1 MQSLINDERIS
12 IIPYTLH
19 LDYDYWDYHDIM
31 SAILPLDAHDE
42 IPSGFSIVGHI
53 AHLNL
58 REQYLP
64 YKHLI
69 AQVLLDKN
77 PAVKTVIN
85 KIDTVGEESE
95 YRTFQYEVLAGPD
108 DLNVEVSEEGCEW
121 RFDYAQVYWNPR
133 LQTEH
138 RRLVS
143 QFAEGEAV
151 CDVMAGV
158 GPFAIPAGRRRIFV
172 WANDLNPAS
181 HASLADAIARN
192 KVGGFVRAF
201 NADGRA
207 FIRDAPAQLWREPP
221 LAVALPA
228 KRVSRSAD
236 PKTPLSPPRTVTRPR
251 TFAHFVMNLPA
262 SALTFLPAFVGVYRA
277 AGIPPG
283 VPLPMIHVY
292 CFSTKSDDNAE
303 QRGLICAEISRQLGF
318 EMTPGD
324 GKQEGKVAVHD
335 VRDVA
340 PNKRMFCASFV
351 LPAEVAWRETGG

>member
-1 MQSLINDERIS
+1 
-12 IIPYTLH
+12 
-19 LDYDYWDYHDIM
+19 M

-42 IPSGFSIVGHI
+42 IPSGFSIVGHV

-64 YKHLI
+64 YKHLV
-69 AQVLLDKN
+69 AEVLLDKN

-85 KIDTVGEESE
+85 KVDTVGEESE

-108 DLNVEVSEEGCEW
+108 DLNVEVSEEGCDW

-138 RRLVS
+138 RRLVA
-143 QFAEGEAV
+143 QFAAGEAV

-158 GPFAIPAGRRRIFV
+158 GPFAIPAGRRHVFA

-201 NADGRA
+201 HGDGRA
-207 FIRDAPAQLWREPP
+207 FIRAAPARLWREPAR
-221 LAVALPA
+221 AVILPA
-228 KRVSRSAD
+228 KRPPRSSAD
-236 PKTPLSPPRTVTRPR
+236 PKAPLPPPTTITCPR

-262 SALTFLPAFVGVYRA
+262 SALTFLPAFVGVYAA
-277 AGIPPG
+277 AGIPQG
-283 VPLPMIHVY
+283 EPLPKIHAY
-292 CFSTKSDDNAE
+292 CFSTKSDDNAA
-303 QRGLICAEISRQLGF
+303 QRAMICAEISRQLGF
-318 EMTPGD
+318 EMAPGD
-324 GKQEGKVAVHD
+324 GEREGTVAVHD

-351 LPAEVAWRETGG
+351 LPAEVAWREVGG